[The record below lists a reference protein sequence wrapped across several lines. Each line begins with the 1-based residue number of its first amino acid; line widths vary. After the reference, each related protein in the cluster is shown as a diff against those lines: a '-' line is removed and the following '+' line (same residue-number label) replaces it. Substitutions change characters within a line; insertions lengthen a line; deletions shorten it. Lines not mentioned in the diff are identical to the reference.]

1 MKKLLIALVVV
12 AIASVAQ
19 AELLATWTFAGGNST
34 VATESTAANIDKVT
48 FGELTRV
55 NLGTASTN
63 VNQFASNNWGT
74 EGNGISLAVTVASGY
89 EIANSV
95 IGVGGL
101 NGSNTGP
108 GTLQWSLGYTG
119 GTSYGTDVDGTWTVA
134 YNSGSSVT
142 TPIAVGTIGAGAN
155 TLFLR
160 STGGQVATP
169 TGTPATAG
177 SARLLGT
184 MTMDGDIQST
194 AAIPEPATMGLLG
207 LGALALALRRKMSK

>member
-19 AELLATWTFAGGNST
+19 AELLATWTFANGAST
-34 VATESTAANIDKVT
+34 VAKADAANIDQVT

-55 NLGTASTN
+55 NLGTASTLA
-63 VNQFASNNWGT
+63 NQFAANNWT
-74 EGNGISLAVTVASGY
+74 AAANGISLAVTVNADY
-89 EIANSV
+89 EIAGAT

-108 GTLQWSLGYTG
+108 DKLRWSLNDSDVG
-119 GTSYGTDVDGTWTVA
+119 GEDGTWTVA
-134 YNSGSSVT
+134 FNSSSSVIK
-142 TPIAVGTIGAGAN
+142 PIQVGTIGAGTN

-160 STGGQVATP
+160 STGGQVGTP

-177 SARLLGT
+177 SARLLNNLTMYGT
-184 MTMDGDIQST
+184 IQP
-194 AAIPEPATMGLLG
+194 AIPEPATMGLLG

>member
-19 AELLATWTFAGGNST
+19 AELLATWTFADGAST
-34 VATESTAANIDKVT
+34 VAKNALAANIDQVT

-55 NLGTASTN
+55 NLGTPTTSA
-63 VNQFASNNWGT
+63 NQFAANNWT
-74 EGNGISLAVTVASGY
+74 AAANGISLAVTVNADY
-89 EIANSV
+89 EIAGAT

-108 GTLQWSLGYTG
+108 RTLQWSLNG
-119 GTSYGTDVDGTWTVA
+119 SDVGGTWTVA
-134 YNSGSSVT
+134 YKSGSSVT
-142 TPIAVGTIGAGAN
+142 TPIAVGTIGAGTN

-169 TGTPATAG
+169 TGTPAASG
-177 SARLLGT
+177 SARLLTNLT
-184 MTMDGDIQST
+184 MSGDIQ
-194 AAIPEPATMGLLG
+194 AVPEPATMGLLG

>member
-19 AELLATWTFAGGNST
+19 AELLATWTFASGAST
-34 VATESTAANIDKVT
+34 VATEASAANIDKVT

-55 NLGTASTN
+55 NLGTASTSA
-63 VNQFASNNWGT
+63 NQFAANNWT
-74 EGNGISLAVTVASGY
+74 AAANGISLAVTVNAGF
-89 EIANSV
+89 EIAGAT

-108 GTLQWSLGYTG
+108 GTLQWSLNG
-119 GTSYGTDVDGTWTVA
+119 SDVGGTWTVA

-142 TPIAVGTIGAGAN
+142 TSIQVGTIGAGTN

-160 STGGQVATP
+160 STGGQIGTP
-169 TGTPATAG
+169 TATPATTGA
-177 SARLLGT
+177 ARLLNNLT
-184 MTMDGDIQST
+184 MSGDIQP
-194 AAIPEPATMGLLG
+194 AIPEPATMGLLG

>member
-19 AELLATWTFAGGNST
+19 AELLATWSFDAGASSVSKNS
-34 VATESTAANIDKVT
+34 SAANIDKVT

-55 NLGTASTN
+55 NLGTASDKA
-63 VNQFASNNWGT
+63 NQFASNNWGVA
-74 EGNGISLAVTVASGY
+74 GNGISLAVTVAAGY
-89 EIANSV
+89 SIVNTT

-108 GTLQWSLGYTG
+108 DTLQWSLGYTG
-119 GTSYGTDVDGTWTVA
+119 GTSFGTEVGTPWTGAFKSGDSVA
-134 YNSGSSVT
+134 GEV
-142 TPIAVGTIGAGAN
+142 AVGTIGAGTN

-160 STGGQVATP
+160 STGGQVGTP
-169 TGTPATAG
+169 TATPATTG
-177 SARLLGT
+177 SARLLNNLTMSGT
-184 MTMDGDIQST
+184 ITP
-194 AAIPEPATMGLLG
+194 IPEPATMGLLG

>member
-19 AELLATWTFAGGNST
+19 AELLATWTFANGAST
-34 VATESTAANIDKVT
+34 VATEAGAANIDQVT

-55 NLGTASTN
+55 NLGTPTTSE
-63 VNQFASNNWGT
+63 FAANNWT
-74 EGNGISLAVTVASGY
+74 AATNGISLAVTVNAGF
-89 EIANSV
+89 EIAGAT

-108 GTLQWSLGYTG
+108 GTLQWSLNG
-119 GTSYGTDVDGTWTVA
+119 SDVGGTWTVA
-134 YNSGSSVT
+134 YKSSSSVT
-142 TPIAVGTIGAGAN
+142 TPIAVGTIGAGTN

-160 STGGQVATP
+160 STGGQIGTP
-169 TGTPATAG
+169 TGTGTPATAG
-177 SARLLGT
+177 SARLLNNLT
-184 MTMDGDIQST
+184 MSGDIQ
-194 AAIPEPATMGLLG
+194 AVPEPATMGLLG

>member
-19 AELLATWTFAGGNST
+19 AELLATWTFANGAST
-34 VATESTAANIDKVT
+34 VATEAGAANIDKVT

-55 NLGTASTN
+55 NLVQSSASA
-63 VNQFASNNWGT
+63 NQFASNNWT
-74 EGNGISLAVTVASGY
+74 AEANGISLAVTVNAGY
-89 EIANSV
+89 EIAGAT

-108 GTLQWSLGYTG
+108 DTLQWSLNG
-119 GTSYGTDVDGTWTVA
+119 SDVGGTWTVA
-134 YNSGSSVT
+134 YNKGSSVT
-142 TPIAVGTIGAGAN
+142 TPIAVGTIGAGTN

-160 STGGQVATP
+160 STGGQIGTP

-177 SARLLGT
+177 SARLLNNLTMSGT
-184 MTMDGDIQST
+184 IQP
-194 AAIPEPATMGLLG
+194 IPEPATMGLLG

>member
-19 AELLATWTFAGGNST
+19 AELLATWTFDAGASSVSTNSSA
-34 VATESTAANIDKVT
+34 VNIDKVT

-63 VNQFASNNWGT
+63 ANQFSSNNWGV
-74 EGNGISLAVTVASGY
+74 EGHGISLGITVASGY
-89 EIANSV
+89 EIASAT

-119 GTSYGTDVDGTWTVA
+119 GTAFGTDVGTAWTVA
-134 YNSGSSVT
+134 FKSGDSVHADV
-142 TPIAVGTIGAGAN
+142 AVGTIGAGTN

-169 TGTPATAG
+169 TATPATSG
-177 SARLLGT
+177 SARLHDWLTMNGT
-184 MTMDGDIQST
+184 IQST
-194 AAIPEPATMGLLG
+194 TPIPEPATMGLLG

>member
-19 AELLATWTFAGGNST
+19 AELLATWSFDAGASSVSVNS
-34 VATESTAANIDKVT
+34 SAANIDKVT

-55 NLGTASTN
+55 NLGQSSASA
-63 VNQFASNNWGT
+63 NQFAANNWGE
-74 EGNGISLAVTVASGY
+74 EGNGISLAVTVAADYS
-89 EIANSV
+89 IVNTT
-95 IGVGGL
+95 INVGGL

-119 GTSYGTDVDGTWTVA
+119 GTSFGTDVGTPWTVA
-134 YNSGSSVT
+134 FKSSSSVADEV
-142 TPIAVGTIGAGAN
+142 AVGTIGSGAN

-169 TGTPATAG
+169 TGTPAASG
-177 SARLLGT
+177 SARLYGP
-184 MTMDGDIQST
+184 MTMSGDV
-194 AAIPEPATMGLLG
+194 IPEPATMSLLG
-207 LGALALALRRKMSK
+207 LGALAMVLRRKMKK

>member
-19 AELLATWTFAGGNST
+19 AELLATWTFASGAST
-34 VATESTAANIDKVT
+34 VATEAGAANIDKVT

-55 NLGTASTN
+55 TLGTSSTSA
-63 VNQFASNNWGT
+63 NQFASNNWGV
-74 EGNGISLAVTVASGY
+74 EGNGISLAVTVNAGY
-89 EIANSV
+89 EIAGAT

-119 GTSYGTDVDGTWTVA
+119 GTSYGTDVGTAWTVA
-134 YNSGSSVT
+134 YSSGNSVT
-142 TPIAVGTIGAGAN
+142 GEVAVGTIGSGTN

-160 STGGQVATP
+160 STGGQIGTP
-169 TGTPATAG
+169 TATPATAG
-177 SARLLGT
+177 SARLLDNLT
-184 MTMDGDIQST
+184 MSGDIQ
-194 AAIPEPATMGLLG
+194 AVPEPATMGLLG

>member
-1 MKKLLIALVVV
+1 MKKLLIALTILAV
-12 AIASVAQ
+12 ASVAQ
-19 AELLATWTFAGGNST
+19 AELLATWSFGAGASSVSANSSA
-34 VATESTAANIDKVT
+34 VNIDKVT

-55 NLGTASTN
+55 TLGTSSTSA
-63 VNQFASNNWGT
+63 NQFASNNWGVD
-74 EGNGISLAVTVASGY
+74 GNGISLAVTVASGY

-108 GTLQWSLGYTG
+108 GTLQWSLNTVDV
-119 GTSYGTDVDGTWTVA
+119 GTPWTVA
-134 YNSGSSVT
+134 YSSGNSVADEV
-142 TPIAVGTIGAGAN
+142 AVGTIGSGAN

-169 TGTPATAG
+169 TATPATGG

-184 MTMDGDIQST
+184 MTMGGDIQST
-194 AAIPEPATMGLLG
+194 AAIPEPATMSLLG
-207 LGALALALRRKMSK
+207 LGALAMVLRRKLRK

>member
-19 AELLATWTFAGGNST
+19 AELLATWTFADGAST
-34 VATESTAANIDKVT
+34 VATEAGAANIDQVT

-55 NLGTASTN
+55 NLGTASTKA
-63 VNQFASNNWGT
+63 NQFAANNWGV
-74 EGNGISLAVTVASGY
+74 EGNGISLAVTVNAGF
-89 EIANSV
+89 EIADAT

-108 GTLQWSLGYTG
+108 GTLQWSLNG
-119 GTSYGTDVDGTWTVA
+119 SDVGGTWTVA

-142 TPIAVGTIGAGAN
+142 TPIAVGTIGAGSN

-160 STGGQVATP
+160 STGGQIGTP

-177 SARLLGT
+177 SARLLNNL
-184 MTMDGDIQST
+184 TMDGTIQS
-194 AAIPEPATMGLLG
+194 AIPEPATMGLLG

>member
-19 AELLATWTFAGGNST
+19 AELLATWTFTNGAST
-34 VATESTAANIDKVT
+34 VATETSAANIDKVT

-55 NLGTASTN
+55 NLVQSSASAG
-63 VNQFASNNWGT
+63 QFASNNWT
-74 EGNGISLAVTVASGY
+74 DPANGISLAVTVNAGY
-89 EIANSV
+89 EIAGAT

-108 GTLQWSLGYTG
+108 GTLQWSLNGSDVG
-119 GTSYGTDVDGTWTVA
+119 GVDGTWTVA
-134 YNSGSSVT
+134 LSSGSSVT
-142 TPIAVGTIGAGAN
+142 TPIQVGTIGAGTN

-160 STGGQVATP
+160 STGGQVSTP
-169 TGTPATAG
+169 TAAPATAG
-177 SARLLGT
+177 SARLLNNL
-184 MTMDGDIQST
+184 TMDGTIQS
-194 AAIPEPATMGLLG
+194 IPEPATMGLLG

>member
-19 AELLATWTFAGGNST
+19 AELLATWTFANGAST
-34 VATESTAANIDKVT
+34 VATEAGAANIDQVT

-55 NLGTASTN
+55 NLGTPTTSA
-63 VNQFASNNWGT
+63 NQFAANNWT
-74 EGNGISLAVTVASGY
+74 AAANGISLAVTVNAGY
-89 EIANSV
+89 EIAGAT

-108 GTLQWSLGYTG
+108 GTLQWSLN
-119 GTSYGTDVDGTWTVA
+119 GTDVGTAWTVA
-134 YNSGSSVT
+134 YSSGSSVAGEV
-142 TPIAVGTIGAGAN
+142 AVGTIGSGAN

-169 TGTPATAG
+169 TATPATGG
-177 SARLLGT
+177 SARLLGS
-184 MTMDGDIQST
+184 MTMGGDIQST
-194 AAIPEPATMGLLG
+194 AAIPEPATMSLLG

>member
-19 AELLATWTFAGGNST
+19 AELLATWTFANGAST
-34 VATESTAANIDKVT
+34 VATEAGAANIDQVT

-55 NLGTASTN
+55 NLGTSSSNA
-63 VNQFASNNWGT
+63 NQFASNNWGV
-74 EGNGISLAVTVASGY
+74 EGNGISLAVTVNAGY
-89 EIANSV
+89 EIAGAT

-108 GTLQWSLGYTG
+108 GTLQWSLN
-119 GTSYGTDVDGTWTVA
+119 GTDVDGTWTVA

-169 TGTPATAG
+169 TGTPLTAG
-177 SARLLGT
+177 SARLLNNL
-184 MTMDGDIQST
+184 TMDGTIQST
-194 AAIPEPATMGLLG
+194 AAIPEPATMSLLG

>member
-1 MKKLLIALVVV
+1 MKKLLIALTILAV
-12 AIASVAQ
+12 ASVAQ
-19 AELLATWTFAGGNST
+19 AELLATWSFDAGASSVSENSSA
-34 VATESTAANIDKVT
+34 VNIDKVT

-55 NLGTASTN
+55 NLGTSSSTA
-63 VNQFASNNWGT
+63 NQFASNNWGE

-108 GTLQWSLGYTG
+108 GTLQWSLNTVDV
-119 GTSYGTDVDGTWTVA
+119 GTPWTVA
-134 YNSGSSVT
+134 YKSSSSVAGEV
-142 TPIAVGTIGAGAN
+142 AVGTIGSGAN

-160 STGGQVATP
+160 STGGQVGTP

-177 SARLLGT
+177 SARLLNT
-184 MTMDGDIQST
+184 MTMSGDIQST
-194 AAIPEPATMGLLG
+194 QAVPEPATMSLLG
-207 LGALALALRRKMSK
+207 LGALAMVLRRKLRK

>member
-19 AELLATWTFAGGNST
+19 AELLATWTFANGAST
-34 VATESTAANIDKVT
+34 VATETSAANIDKVT

-55 NLGTASTN
+55 TLGTSSVSA
-63 VNQFASNNWGT
+63 NQFASNNWGVS
-74 EGNGISLAVTVASGY
+74 GNGISLAVTVNAGY
-89 EIANSV
+89 EIAGAT

-108 GTLQWSLGYTG
+108 GTLQWSLNG
-119 GTSYGTDVDGTWTVA
+119 SDVGGTWTVA
-134 YNSGSSVT
+134 YNSGNSVT
-142 TPIAVGTIGAGAN
+142 TPIQVGTIGAGAN

-160 STGGQVATP
+160 STGGQVGGSTATP
-169 TGTPATAG
+169 QTAG
-177 SARLLGT
+177 SARLLNNLT
-184 MTMDGDIQST
+184 MSGDIQ
-194 AAIPEPATMGLLG
+194 AVPEPATMGLLG

>member
-19 AELLATWTFAGGNST
+19 AELLATWTFADGASI
-34 VATESTAANIDKVT
+34 VATEAGAANIDQVT

-55 NLGTASTN
+55 NLGTPTTKAD
-63 VNQFASNNWGT
+63 QFAANNWT
-74 EGNGISLAVTVASGY
+74 AAANGISLAVTVNAGF
-89 EIANSV
+89 EIADAT

-108 GTLQWSLGYTG
+108 GTLQWSLNG
-119 GTSYGTDVDGTWTVA
+119 SDVGGTWTVA
-134 YNSGSSVT
+134 YNKGSSVT

-160 STGGQVATP
+160 STGGQIGTPSATP
-169 TGTPATAG
+169 QTGG
-177 SARLLGT
+177 SARLLDNLT
-184 MTMDGDIQST
+184 MSGDIQ
-194 AAIPEPATMGLLG
+194 AVPEPATMGLLG

>member
-19 AELLATWTFAGGNST
+19 AELLATWTFANGAST
-34 VATESTAANIDKVT
+34 VATEAGAANIDQVT

-55 NLGTASTN
+55 NLGTASTSA
-63 VNQFASNNWGT
+63 NQFAANNWT
-74 EGNGISLAVTVASGY
+74 AAANGISLAVTVNAGY
-89 EIANSV
+89 EIAGAT
-95 IGVGGL
+95 IGVGGP
-101 NGSNTGP
+101 NGSNSGP
-108 GTLQWSLGYTG
+108 DTLQWSLNG
-119 GTSYGTDVDGTWTVA
+119 SDVGGTWTVA
-134 YNSGSSVT
+134 YNSGNSVT
-142 TPIAVGTIGAGAN
+142 TPIQVGTIGAGAN

-177 SARLLGT
+177 SARLLDSL
-184 MTMDGDIQST
+184 TMDGTIQSAT
-194 AAIPEPATMGLLG
+194 PIPEPATMGLLG

>member
-19 AELLATWTFAGGNST
+19 AELLATWTFANGAST
-34 VATESTAANIDKVT
+34 VATEAGAANIDQVT

-63 VNQFASNNWGT
+63 ANQFAANNWGV
-74 EGNGISLAVTVASGY
+74 EGNGISLAVTVNAGY
-89 EIANSV
+89 EIADATIN
-95 IGVGGL
+95 VGGL

-119 GTSYGTDVDGTWTVA
+119 GTSYGTDVGTAWTVA
-134 YNSGSSVT
+134 YKSGSSVAGEV
-142 TPIAVGTIGAGAN
+142 AVGTIGSGAN

-160 STGGQVATP
+160 SAGGQVATP
-169 TGTPATAG
+169 TGTPAANG
-177 SARLLGT
+177 SARLWNNL
-184 MTMDGDIQST
+184 TMDGTIQP
-194 AAIPEPATMGLLG
+194 IPEPATMGLLG